1 MRVTRPCHSPESAPM
16 SLRNAASLLA
26 TLCCTAA
33 SAQPSSFSLDE
44 ALARAAET
52 SPAIQRARLER
63 RSVEAEAVGAGL
75 LFPANPV
82 VSVAAGS
89 RNDTSG
95 AVPPAQGGEVLVRVE
110 QQVEIA
116 GQRGTRLTEVEKAVD
131 AARARERVALAESRA
146 RVRSTYVGALL
157 AREQVRY
164 AELRLELAERVRTS
178 VQLRAGLGAGADVD
192 VNLAVLEV
200 GRAQQ
205 ELAAA
210 KVGAVAADQTLRRL
224 LDLPRGPP
232 LDLTTPLTVPP
243 VPIED
248 VETLISQARSRR
260 AELAALTASRTQ
272 LDATLD
278 RLSREVIPSPT
289 LFFEWASQQPKQTYI
304 GGGIALP
311 LPVWRHNQGEKA
323 RARATQERID
333 GERVLVEREVE
344 SEVEVAAVAAR
355 ALVTEAQRW
364 NREIAP
370 AAAANAE
377 LVSRGWTAGK
387 FDFFRVVQALRESAE
402 ARSQQLRLLG
412 TAWAAVIDLDRA
424 AGNP

>member
-1 MRVTRPCHSPESAPM
+1 M
-16 SLRNAASLLA
+16 
-26 TLCCTAA
+26 
-33 SAQPSSFSLDE
+33 
-44 ALARAAET
+44 
-52 SPAIQRARLER
+52 
-63 RSVEAEAVGAGL
+63 
-75 LFPANPV
+75 
-82 VSVAAGS
+82 
-89 RNDTSG
+89 
-95 AVPPAQGGEVLVRVE
+95 RVE

-131 AARARERVALAESRA
+131 TARARERLALAESRA

-164 AELRLELAERVRTS
+164 AQERLELAERVRTS
-178 VQLRAGLGAGADVD
+178 VQQRAGLGAGADVD

-200 GRAQQ
+200 GRAEQ

-210 KVGAVAADQTLRRL
+210 RVGEVAADQALRRL

-232 LDLTTPLTVPP
+232 LTLTTPLGTPP
-243 VPIED
+243 VPVED
-248 VETLISQARSRR
+248 VDTLITQARSRR
-260 AELAALTASRTQ
+260 AELATLVAGRTQ

-323 RARATQERID
+323 RARAAQERID
-333 GERVLVEREVE
+333 GERALLEREVE
-344 SEVEVAAVAAR
+344 AEVEIAAASAR

-364 NREIAP
+364 DREIAP
-370 AAAANAE
+370 AAAANAD
-377 LVSRGWTAGK
+377 LVARGWTAGK

-402 ARSQQLRLLG
+402 ARVQQLRLLG
-412 TAWAAVIDLDRA
+412 TAWAAVIELDRA

>member
-1 MRVTRPCHSPESAPM
+1 M
-16 SLRNAASLLA
+16 SLRNAASLLV
-26 TLCCTAA
+26 TLCCSAA
-33 SAQPSSFSLDE
+33 SAQPLSFSLEE

-52 SPAIQRARLER
+52 SPAVQRARLER
-63 RSVEAEAVGAGL
+63 RAVEAEAVGAGV

-82 VSVAAGS
+82 VVVAAGS
-89 RNDTSG
+89 RSDKSG
-95 AVPPAQGGEVLVRVE
+95 SVPPASGGEVGVRVE

-116 GQRGTRLTEVEKAVD
+116 GQRGTRLTEVERAVD

-146 RVRSTYVGALL
+146 RVRSTYIGTLL
-157 AREQVRY
+157 AREQVRFS
-164 AELRLELAERVRTS
+164 EQRLELAERVRTS
-178 VQLRAGLGAGADVD
+178 VQQRSGLGAGSDVD
-192 VNLAVLEV
+192 LNLAILEV
-200 GRAQQ
+200 GRADQ

-210 KVGAVAADQTLRRL
+210 KVGAVAADQALRRL

-232 LDLTTPLTVPP
+232 LELSSALGVPAIP
-243 VPIED
+243 AEE
-248 VETLISQARSRR
+248 VEALISQAKARR
-260 AELAALTASRTQ
+260 AELTALSASRTQ
-272 LDATLD
+272 LEATLD

-289 LFFEWASQQPKQTYI
+289 LFFEWASQQPKQNYL

-311 LPVWRHNQGEKA
+311 LPVWRQNQGEKA
-323 RARATQERID
+323 RVRAAQERLD

-344 SEVEVAAVAAR
+344 AEVEVASASAR

-364 NREIAP
+364 EREIAP

-377 LVSRGWTAGK
+377 LVARGWQAGK

-402 ARSQQLRLLG
+402 ARAQQLRLLG

>member
-1 MRVTRPCHSPESAPM
+1 MFP
-16 SLRNAASLLA
+16 RNAASLLA

-33 SAQPSSFSLDE
+33 SAQPLSFSLDE
-44 ALARAAET
+44 ALIRAAEA
-52 SPAIQRARLER
+52 SPAVQRARLER
-63 RSVEAEAVGAGL
+63 RSVEAEAVGAGV

-89 RNDTSG
+89 RSDDSG
-95 AVPPAQGGEVLVRVE
+95 ATPPAAGGEVLVRVE
-110 QQVEIA
+110 QQIEIA
-116 GQRGTRLTEVEKAVD
+116 GQRGTRLTEVERSVD

-146 RVRSTYVGALL
+146 RVRSTYVGTLL
-157 AREQVRY
+157 AREQVRF
-164 AELRLELAERVRTS
+164 AEQRLELAERVRTS
-178 VQLRAGLGAGADVD
+178 VQQRAGLGAAADVD
-192 VNLAVLEV
+192 LNLAVLEV
-200 GRAQQ
+200 GRAEQ

-210 KVGAVAADQTLRRL
+210 RVGAVAANQALRRL

-232 LDLTTPLTVPP
+232 LELTTPLTVPA
-243 VPIED
+243 VPAED
-248 VETLISQARSRR
+248 VETLVTQAKSRR
-260 AELAALTASRTQ
+260 AELAALAASRTQ

-278 RLSREVIPSPT
+278 RLSREAIPSPT
-289 LFFEWASQQPKQTYI
+289 LFFEWASQQPRQNYI

-311 LPVWRHNQGEKA
+311 LPLWRQNQGEKA
-323 RARATQERID
+323 RARAAQERLE

-344 SEVEVAAVAAR
+344 SEVEVASASAR
-355 ALVTEAQRW
+355 ALVAEAQRW
-364 NREIAP
+364 DREIVP

-402 ARSQQLRLLG
+402 ARAQQLRLLG